1 MTERV
6 DIEALDR
13 EISDELEA
21 IQAKQTRL
29 EWLRQ
34 QAIAQARQQKEEQ
47 LDQLLTDAKAF
58 RLEASQTA
66 SESERKTLR
75 EYARSCEE
83 TAAEIRQELG
93 LESNEEPTPPE
104 PSETHGAWLKRQI
117 WGNFNLSLLSLTAW
131 FILYYVGE
139 GTTGTVGYVAQVLC
153 KPAFH
158 AFMLF
163 AGLLFVFL
171 VVRRYFYTVTEYLNQ
186 KAAGESFELDFQECS
201 AFGRLF
207 FVLGLLYVITQFL
220 ASIYQVT
227 L

>member
-1 MTERV
+1 MERI
-6 DIEALDR
+6 DLDALDR
-13 EISDELEA
+13 EIAGEMEA
-21 IQAKQTRL
+21 VQTKQRRF
-29 EWLRQ
+29 EQLRQ
-34 QAIAQARQQKEEQ
+34 QAEEQ
-47 LDQLLTDAKAF
+47 TRVEKLGQIEQLIADAKAF
-58 RLEASQTA
+58 RLEASQSP
-66 SESERKTLR
+66 SEAERATLR
-75 EYARSCEE
+75 GYAKSCEE
-83 TAAEIRQELG
+83 TAAEIRAELG
-93 LESNEEPTPPE
+93 MESEPATLQPEVNEP
-104 PSETHGAWLKRQI
+104 HGAWVSRQI
-117 WGNFNLSLLSLTAW
+117 WGNFNLSLLSLSAW
-131 FILYYVGE
+131 FILYFVGE
-139 GTTGTVGYVAQVLC
+139 ANTGTVGYVAQVLC

-186 KAAGESFELDFQECS
+186 KAAGESFELDFRECS

>member
-1 MTERV
+1 MERI
-6 DIEALDR
+6 DIDALGR
-13 EISDELEA
+13 ELAGELEA
-21 IQAKQTRL
+21 LQARQTRL
-29 EWLRQ
+29 EVLRQ
-34 QAIAQARQQKEEQ
+34 QADQQARAEKLGQI
-47 LDQLLTDAKAF
+47 DQLLTDAKAF
-58 RLEASQTA
+58 RLEASQSDNEA
-66 SESERKTLR
+66 ERKTLR
-75 EYARSCEE
+75 GYAKSCED
-83 TAAEIRQELG
+83 TAAEIRAELG
-93 LESNEEPTPPE
+93 IESEPATLQPE
-104 PSETHGAWLKRQI
+104 VAEPHGAWLKRQI
-117 WGNFNLSLLSLTAW
+117 WGNFNLSLLSLAAW
-131 FILYYVGE
+131 FLLYFVGE
-139 GTTGTVGYVAQVLC
+139 ANTGTIGYVAQVLC

-186 KAAGESFELDFQECS
+186 RAAGESFELDFRECS